1 METNQVETILRDALS
16 LDEVIVKA
24 NGNHYEV
31 IAVGDCFDGI
41 SRVKKQQLVYAP
53 LMESISDG
61 TLHAVSIKTFTPS
74 EWKREQ
80 KFILPQ

>member
-1 METNQVETILRDALS
+1 METNQVETILHGALS
-16 LDEVIVKA
+16 LDKVIVKA
-24 NGNHYEV
+24 NGSHYEV
-31 IAVGDCFDGI
+31 IAVGECFDGL

-61 TLHAVSIKTFTPS
+61 TLHAVSIKAFTPS